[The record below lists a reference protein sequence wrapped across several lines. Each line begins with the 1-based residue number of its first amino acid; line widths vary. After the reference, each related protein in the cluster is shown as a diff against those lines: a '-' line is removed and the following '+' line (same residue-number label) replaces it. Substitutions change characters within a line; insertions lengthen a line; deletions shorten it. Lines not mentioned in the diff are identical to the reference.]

1 MAAPPTKRFCEE
13 ITDGCSS
20 ENSVGPDGIFP
31 SDSEEEHCF
40 FPSEDSNQIIALE
53 TSTIEEPLSDTSL
66 DNLEVTQIEN
76 SLSDE
81 LTKIGNILV
90 SSCCDKFCLRHLTAM
105 DVIACQSEMNFK
117 GKTDQRKYLFSKLM
131 DGSSQ
136 TSQGVIS
143 TRHFV
148 AGKEICPAAWCK
160 VFCISYRTL
169 RRMEQKIPLA
179 EGVEHGNCG
188 KKRKN
193 TKTEAALAWMDRYFN
208 LVGDKMPDS
217 NQIHLP
223 CWENQ
228 KDIHYRYCCDL
239 KARGSMEEDL
249 LGISMFYKVWTDN
262 FSNVVIPEVRWL

>member
-1 MAAPPTKRFCEE
+1 MCLHRF
-13 ITDGCSS
+13 DGDCILT
-20 ENSVGPDGIFP
+20 NWLLFFTLTGALVGVLGDRPD
-31 SDSEEEHCF
+31 
-40 FPSEDSNQIIALE
+40 ED
-53 TSTIEEPLSDTSL
+53 D
-66 DNLEVTQIEN
+66 
-76 SLSDE
+76 
-81 LTKIGNILV
+81 GRNILV

-105 DVIACQSEMNFK
+105 DVIACQSEMNLESI
-117 GKTDQRKYLFSKLM
+117 YSLSLWM
-131 DGSSQ
+131 

-228 KDIHYRYCCDL
+228 KDINYRYCCDP

-249 LGISMFYKVWTDN
+249 LGISMFYKVWTNN